1 MKGRKAVPQKAA
13 PKKAV
18 SKKATSRK
26 APPKASNRSATK
38 KWAVRREPKKSEIP
52 LAGGEVFRK
61 FTMTVQVPGYEYLTD
76 PVAATRRVLI
86 LALTKMPANIHEEQ
100 IDNGS
105 LANGMFNGRAD
116 IHFNGVINDP
126 RDPTGA
132 DLHTIWQWQPSDR

>member
-61 FTMTVQVPGYEYLTD
+61 FTMTVQVPGYEYLAD

-86 LALTKMPANIHEEQ
+86 LALTKSRRKYTRSKSITEVSSMAC
-100 IDNGS
+100 
-105 LANGMFNGRAD
+105 ATT
-116 IHFNGVINDP
+116 
-126 RDPTGA
+126 DPTS
-132 DLHTIWQWQPSDR
+132 TSMEC